1 MIITSNETS
10 VKFEGVDKTIL
21 VPKSSIIL
29 LYDPVTQSIDV
40 NLKDNSTIINLNYK
54 IVESPSVNSSE
65 ELFNEL
71 LKLIN

>member
-10 VKFEGVDKTIL
+10 VKFEGADKTIL

-29 LYDPVTQSIDV
+29 LYDPITQSIDV
-40 NLKDNSTIINLNYK
+40 NLKDNSTIINLNYQ

>member
-1 MIITSNETS
+1 MIITSNDTS

>member
-10 VKFEGVDKTIL
+10 VKFEGADKTIL

-40 NLKDNSTIINLNYK
+40 NLKDNSTIINLNYQ

>member
-1 MIITSNETS
+1 MIITSNDTS
-10 VKFEGVDKTIL
+10 VKFEGADKTIL

-40 NLKDNSTIINLNYK
+40 NLKDNSTIINLNYQ

>member
-10 VKFEGVDKTIL
+10 VKFEGADKTIL

>member
-10 VKFEGVDKTIL
+10 VKFEGADKTIL

-29 LYDPVTQSIDV
+29 LFDPVTQSIDV
-40 NLKDNSTIINLNYK
+40 NLKDNSTIINLNYQ